1 MKSYYHSSHLGKLHY
16 LDNLPSQLKETI
28 VFLHG
33 FTGSSRDFLNIPD
46 DIANQYRC
54 LIPDLPGHGKTRVL
68 ETETVFSTAGQVALL
83 ASWLNSLKIP
93 KIHLFGYSM
102 GGRLAIQFATKNPHH
117 LKSLMLVSTTAGI
130 EIDADRL
137 ARTQSDLQ
145 IAKTILGSTSIDFLK
160 AWLLQPLFRNIAA
173 RGDKFLQQEV
183 LRRMPI
189 QPLGLVSSLKYF
201 STGVMPPVWTQLND
215 IQIPTL
221 VIAGSQDPKYL
232 DIAFQLAN
240 LVPHSTLKIL
250 ETGHAPLIESPDLL
264 WKQVSYFLKHLQIP
278 KGGKI

>member
-1 MKSYYHSSHLGKLHY
+1 MKSFYYSSPLGKVHY
-16 LDNLPSQLKETI
+16 LDNLRSELKEAI

-33 FTGSSRDFLNIPD
+33 FTGSSRDFFNILND
-46 DIANQYRC
+46 LASQYRC
-54 LIPDLPGHGKTRVL
+54 LIPDLPGHGKTQVL
-68 ETETVFSTAGQVALL
+68 ETETVFSTSGQVALL
-83 ASWLNSLKIP
+83 ASWLNSLKVH

-102 GGRLAIQFATKNPHH
+102 GGRLAIQFATKNSHY
-117 LKSLMLVSTTAGI
+117 LNSLMLASTTAGI
-130 EIDADRL
+130 ETDTERL
-137 ARTQSDLQ
+137 ARTQTDLQ
-145 IAKTILGSTSIDFLK
+145 IAKSILDSTSIDFLK

-173 RGDKFLQQEV
+173 KGDEFLQQEV

-232 DIAFQLAN
+232 ELAFQLAN
-240 LVPHSTLKIL
+240 LIPHSILKIL

-264 WKQVSYFLKHLQIP
+264 WQQVHCFLKHQQIP
-278 KGGKI
+278 GGEKI